1 MEHPIPG
8 WEGYFLTDDYQVI
21 SYRRS
26 RKVLKPVI
34 NKPNPS
40 GNRTEVMFSMR
51 KDGKTLHPR
60 LHRLIL
66 AVKLG
71 RWPEWWEHAR
81 HRDGDHTNNTWD
93 NIVCGCVLLNL
104 IDDLELGTRLTS
116 ADNIDVAIERLQQ
129 LKVTLAT

>member
-1 MEHPIPG
+1 MEYPIPG
-8 WEGYFLTDDYQVI
+8 WDGYFMTDDYQVV

-40 GNRTEVMFSMR
+40 SNRTEVMFSLR
-51 KDGKTLHPR
+51 KGGKTLHPR

-71 RWPEWWEHAR
+71 RWPENWEHAR
-81 HRDGDHTNNTWD
+81 HKDGDHTNNTWD
-93 NIVCGCVLLNL
+93 NIEVGCALLNL
-104 IDDLELGTRLTS
+104 IDDLDIGTKQTTIENINTAIHRL
-116 ADNIDVAIERLQQ
+116 EQ
-129 LKVTLAT
+129 LKSTLSC

>member
-1 MEHPIPG
+1 MEYPIPG
-8 WEGYFLTDDYQVI
+8 WDGYVLTDDYEVI

-40 GNRTEVMFSMR
+40 SNRTEVMFSLR

-66 AVKLG
+66 AVKIG
-71 RWPEWWEHAR
+71 RWPENWEHAR
-81 HRDGDHTNNTWD
+81 HIDGDHTNNTFE
-93 NIVCGCVLLNL
+93 NIELGCALLNM
-104 IDDLELGTRLTS
+104 IDDIVNGIRQTS
-116 ADNIDVAIERLQQ
+116 DEHINEAILRLQA
-129 LKVTLAT
+129 LKST